1 MLFSR
6 FLGGLVS
13 GASTLA
19 FAGVL
24 AFAAVV
30 AGFTTALAL
39 ALILSLAGM
48 FSLLVICQSSDRGSG
63 FALGA
68 RGEGLYC
75 KRPAQQTGNGSAGD
89 HRF

>member
-6 FLGGLVS
+6 LLGGVVS
-13 GASTLA
+13 RASTLA

-30 AGFTTALAL
+30 TAFTTALTL
-39 ALILSLAGM
+39 ALILSFAGV
-48 FSLLVICQSSDRGSG
+48 FSLLVISQSPDCGSR

-75 KRPAQQTGNGSAGD
+75 ERPAQ
-89 HRF
+89 

>member
-6 FLGGLVS
+6 FLLR

-19 FAGVL
+19 FARVL

-30 AGFTTALAL
+30 AGFTTTLAF
-39 ALILSLAGM
+39 ALILSFAGV
-48 FSLLVICQSSDRGSG
+48 FSLLVIGQGSDRISG

-75 KRPAQQTGNGSAGD
+75 EGSAQ
-89 HRF
+89 